1 MEKYCILSI
10 DGGGLRGVVPLTI
23 LKTIEAKTGKR
34 IHELF
39 NFMAGTSTGGLI
51 TAAISIKNPLHP
63 TTPLYALDDVMDLY
77 VHRGHEI
84 FPERTKVGDL
94 LHGAEDLF
102 KPKFSDAGIKSV
114 FSDVLK
120 NYRMLDC
127 LTDIMICSYDL
138 NNNIPLFFK
147 SRAAKNNAAQNA
159 LLYDVCRATSA
170 GPSYLPSY
178 ELVYPNDAEN
188 PNRNCID
195 GGVYVNNPS
204 MATLVEFSKYH
215 HDYLPSVPAETDIDY
230 DNVFVLSIGTG
241 SYTGKVNDA
250 DTLNKGELYWAQQIS
265 DIMMRGV
272 NRATDYEM
280 AEMMNKG
287 NYLRLN
293 IAIDTDV
300 HSEMSNSSS
309 ETTQYL
315 VGATNDMLAQKDK
328 NIDDFLSNMLSQ

>member
-1 MEKYCILSI
+1 MEKFCILSL

-39 NFMAGTSTGGLI
+39 NFIAGTSTGGLI
-51 TAAISIKNPLHP
+51 TAAISIKNPIDP
-63 TTPLYALDDVMDLY
+63 VTPLYTLDDIMDVY
-77 VHRGHEI
+77 VQRGHEI
-84 FPERTKVGDL
+84 FPERNKINNL
-94 LHGAEDLF
+94 LHDAEDLF
-102 KPKFSDAGIKSV
+102 KPKFSDAGIKGV
-114 FSDVLK
+114 FTDVLK

-127 LTDIMICSYDL
+127 LNDVMMCSYDL
-138 NNNIPLFFK
+138 NNNVPLFFK
-147 SRAAKNNAAQNA
+147 SRTARSIAQQNA

-178 ELVYPNDAEN
+178 EFVYPNDTED

-204 MATLVEFSKYH
+204 MAALVEFSKYH
-215 HDYLPSVPAETDIDY
+215 AEYLPSSTNDTDIDY
-230 DNVFVLSIGTG
+230 NNVFVLSLGTG
-241 SYTGKVNDA
+241 SFTGKVNNS
-250 DTLNKGELYWAQQIS
+250 DTMNKGEIYWAQQIS

-280 AEMMNKG
+280 GEMMEYG
-287 NYLRLN
+287 NYLRLS
-293 IAIDTDV
+293 IAIDNNV
-300 HSEMSNSSS
+300 HSDMANSSS

-315 VGATNDMLAQKDK
+315 VAATNDMLVQKDK
-328 NIDDFLSNMLSQ
+328 DINSFLSKMLS

>member
-1 MEKYCILSI
+1 MDKYCILSI

-39 NFMAGTSTGGLI
+39 NFIAGTSTGGLI
-51 TAAISIKNPLHP
+51 TSAISVKNPLTP
-63 TTPLYALDDVMDLY
+63 TEPLYTLDDVMNVY
-77 VHRGHEI
+77 IHRGHEI
-84 FPERTKVGDL
+84 FPERTKIGNI

-114 FSDVLK
+114 FTDVLK
-120 NYRMLDC
+120 NYKMLDC
-127 LTDIMICSYDL
+127 LNDIMICCYDL
-138 NNNIPLFFK
+138 NNNLPLFFK
-147 SRAAKNNAAQNA
+147 SRAAKINAAQNA

-178 ELVYPNDAEN
+178 EFVYPNDAED
-188 PNRNCID
+188 PKRNCID

-204 MATLVEFSKYH
+204 MAALVEFSKH
-215 HDYLPSVPAETDIDY
+215 HYDYLPSIPADTDIDY
-230 DNVFVLSIGTG
+230 NNVFVLSLGTG

-250 DTLNKGELYWAQQIS
+250 DTMNKGEIYWAQQIS
-265 DIMMRGV
+265 EIMMRGV

-280 AEMMNKG
+280 CEMMSTN
-287 NYLRLN
+287 NYLRLT
-293 IAIDTDV
+293 IAIDNDV
-300 HSEMSNSSS
+300 HSEMTNSSS

-315 VGATNDMLAQKDK
+315 VAATNAMLAERDNDINNFINK
-328 NIDDFLSNMLSQ
+328 ILA

>member
-1 MEKYCILSI
+1 MEKFCILSI

-39 NFMAGTSTGGLI
+39 NLVSGTSTGGLI
-51 TAAISIKNPLHP
+51 TAAISIKNPIEP
-63 TTPLYALDDVMDLY
+63 TEPLYTLDDIMDVY

-84 FPERTKVGDL
+84 FPERTKLVNLIHD
-94 LHGAEDLF
+94 AEDLF
-102 KPKFSDAGIKSV
+102 RPKFSDSGIKAV
-114 FSDVLK
+114 FTDVLK

-127 LTDIMICSYDL
+127 LNDVMITSYDL
-138 NNNIPLFFK
+138 NNNVPLFFK
-147 SRAAKNNAAQNA
+147 SRAAKNNVAQNA

-178 ELVYPNDAEN
+178 EFVYPNNTED

-204 MATLVEFSKYH
+204 MAALVDFSKYH
-215 HDYLPSVPAETDIDY
+215 DEYLPSTAGDADIDY
-230 DNVFVLSIGTG
+230 DDVFVLSLGTG
-241 SYTGKVNDA
+241 SYTGKVNNS
-250 DTLNKGELYWAQQIS
+250 DTMNKGEIYWAQQIS

-280 AEMMNKG
+280 SEMMEIG
-287 NYLRLN
+287 NYLRLTV
-293 IAIDTDV
+293 AIDNSV
-300 HSEMSNSSS
+300 HSDMANSSS

-315 VGATNDMLAQKDK
+315 VAATKDMLVQCDK
-328 NIDDFLSNMLSQ
+328 SIDDFLSKMLG

>member
-1 MEKYCILSI
+1 MDKYCILSI

-23 LKTIEAKTGKR
+23 LKAIETKTNKR

-39 NFMAGTSTGGLI
+39 NFISGTSTGGLI
-51 TAAISIKNPLHP
+51 TAAISIKNPIAA
-63 TTPLYALDDVMDLY
+63 TTPLYSLDDVINVY
-77 VHRGHEI
+77 VQRGHEI
-84 FPERTKVGDL
+84 FPERTKISNL

-102 KPKFSDAGIKSV
+102 KPKFSDIGIKNV
-114 FSDVLK
+114 FTDVLK
-120 NYRMLDC
+120 NYKILDC
-127 LTDIMICSYDL
+127 LNDIMICSYDL
-138 NNNIPLFFK
+138 NNNLPLFFK
-147 SRAAKNNAAQNA
+147 SRAARNNANQNA

-178 ELVYPNDAEN
+178 QFIYPNDAED

-204 MATLVEFSKYH
+204 MAALVEFSKYH
-215 HDYLPSVPAETDIDY
+215 HDYLPSIPADTDIDY
-230 DNVFVLSIGTG
+230 NNVFVLSLGTG
-241 SYTGKVNDA
+241 SYTGKVNEA
-250 DTLNKGELYWAQQIS
+250 DTENKGEIYWAQQIS

-280 AEMMNKG
+280 NEMMCSG
-287 NYLRLN
+287 NYLRLT
-293 IAIDTDV
+293 IAIDNDI

-315 VGATNDMLAQKDK
+315 VGATNQMLQQKDK
-328 NIDDFLSNMLSQ
+328 DIDDFLNKMLS

>member
-39 NFMAGTSTGGLI
+39 NFIAGTSTGGLI
-51 TAAISIKNPLHP
+51 TAAISIKNPLNP
-63 TTPLYALDDVMDLY
+63 VEPLYTLDDVIDVY

-84 FPERTKVGDL
+84 FPERTKIGNF

-102 KPKFSDAGIKSV
+102 RPKFSDSGIKTV
-114 FSDVLK
+114 FTDVLK
-120 NYRMLDC
+120 NYKMLDC
-127 LTDIMICSYDL
+127 LNDIMICSYDL

-147 SRAAKNNAAQNA
+147 SRAAKNNATQNA

-178 ELVYPNDAEN
+178 EFFYPNDAEN

-204 MATLVEFSKYH
+204 MAALVEFSKYH
-215 HDYLPSVPAETDIDY
+215 YYYLPSFPADTDIDY
-230 DNVFVLSIGTG
+230 DDVFVLSLGTG
-241 SYTGKVNDA
+241 SYTGKINDA
-250 DTLNKGELYWAQQIS
+250 DTLNKGEIYWAQQIS
-265 DIMMRGV
+265 EIMMRGV

-280 AEMMNKG
+280 SEMMDKE
-287 NYLRLN
+287 NYLRLTV
-293 IAIDTDV
+293 AIDTNT
-300 HSEMSNSSS
+300 HSEMTNSSS

-315 VGATNDMLAQKDK
+315 VAATNEMLTQNDNVINNFINKMLA
-328 NIDDFLSNMLSQ
+328 

>member
-1 MEKYCILSI
+1 MEKFCILSL

-39 NFMAGTSTGGLI
+39 NFIAGTSTGGLI
-51 TAAISIKNPLHP
+51 TAAISIKNPIDP
-63 TTPLYALDDVMDLY
+63 VTPLYALDDIMDVY

-84 FPERTKVGDL
+84 FPERTKLGSL
-94 LHGAEDLF
+94 LHDAEDLF
-102 KPKFSDAGIKSV
+102 RPKFNDSGIKGV
-114 FSDVLK
+114 FTDVLK
-120 NYRMLDC
+120 NYRLLDC
-127 LTDIMICSYDL
+127 LNDVMMCAYDL
-138 NNNIPLFFK
+138 NNNLPLFFK
-147 SRAAKNNAAQNA
+147 SRTAKTNVAQNA

-178 ELVYPNDAEN
+178 EFIYPNDTEN

-204 MATLVEFSKYH
+204 MAALVEFSRYH
-215 HDYLPSVPAETDIDY
+215 DAYLPSSANDADIDY
-230 DNVFVLSIGTG
+230 NNVFVLSLGTG
-241 SYTGKVNDA
+241 SYTGKVNNS
-250 DTLNKGELYWAQQIS
+250 DTMNKGEIYWAQQIS

-280 AEMMNKG
+280 AEMMEDG
-287 NYLRLN
+287 NYLRLSL
-293 IAIDTDV
+293 AIDTDV
-300 HSEMSNSSS
+300 HSDMANSSS

-315 VGATNDMLAQKDK
+315 VAATKDMLVQKDK
-328 NIDDFLSNMLSQ
+328 VINDFLGKMLS

>member
-1 MEKYCILSI
+1 MEKFCILSI

-39 NFMAGTSTGGLI
+39 NFIAGTSTGGLI
-51 TAAISIKNPLHP
+51 TAAISVKNPIEP
-63 TTPLYALDDVMDLY
+63 TSPLYTLDDIIDVY

-84 FPERTKVGDL
+84 FPERNKIGNL
-94 LHGAEDLF
+94 LHDAEDLF
-102 KPKFSDAGIKSV
+102 KPKFNATGIKAV
-114 FSDVLK
+114 FTDVLK
-120 NYRMLDC
+120 NFRMLDC
-127 LTDIMICSYDL
+127 LNDIMICSYDL
-138 NNNIPLFFK
+138 NNNVPLFFK
-147 SRAAKNNAAQNA
+147 SRAAKANAAQNA
-159 LLYDVCRATSA
+159 LLYDISRATSA

-178 ELVYPNDAEN
+178 EFVYPNDAEN

-204 MATLVEFSKYH
+204 MAAFVEFSKYH
-215 HDYLPSVPAETDIDY
+215 HDYLPSAPADIDIDY
-230 DNVFVLSIGTG
+230 KDVFVLSLGTG

-250 DTLNKGELYWAQQIS
+250 DTLNKGEIYWAQQIS

-280 AEMMNKG
+280 NEIMEDG
-287 NYLRLN
+287 NYLRLS
-293 IAIDTDV
+293 IAIDNDE
-300 HSEMSNSSS
+300 HSEMANSSS

-315 VGATNDMLAQKDK
+315 VGATKDMLIQKDK
-328 NIDDFLSNMLSQ
+328 NINDFLIKMLN